1 MTNGGVGSKL
11 YMYNHI
17 IIHLHL
23 YLRGKAH
30 PLREAYVPDQQSVTL
45 ITATSL
51 LKVSREGAAA
61 TAASKLFRCLIVLGK
76 KLCWMKVL
84 EE

>member
-11 YMYNHI
+11 CMYNHI

-23 YLRGKAH
+23 YLRGKTR
-30 PLREAYVPDQQSVTL
+30 PLKEAYVPDQRSVTL

-61 TAASKLFRCLIVLGK
+61 TAASKLFCRLIVLGK